1 MNVTGNLTPGG
12 NRGRTYPAEPL
23 SQVEVQQLMDG
34 MNRGATGVRN
44 RALVAVLYR
53 SGLRVS
59 EALALRVKDIDRDA
73 RSIRVLRGKG
83 GKARVVGIDDGG
95 LRYLERWLEARGKLE
110 LPASAPVF
118 CKLDGGE
125 WDPSAVRRMLSR
137 AGEAAGLG
145 KRVHPHGLRHSMA
158 AELARE
164 GVPATLI
171 QRQLGHGSLGTTNT
185 YLQSIAPAEVIEAMG
200 NREWSVAA

>member
-1 MNVTGNLTPGG
+1 MTGNLTPGG
-12 NRGRTYPAEPL
+12 NRGRTFPAEPL

-34 MNRGATGVRN
+34 MNRGVTGTRN

-59 EALALRVKDIDRDA
+59 EALALRVKDVDRDA

-83 GKARVVGIDDGG
+83 GKSRVVGIDDGG
-95 LRYLERWLEARGKLE
+95 LRYLERWLEARGE
-110 LPASAPVF
+110 RGLPASAPVF

-125 WDPSAVRRMLSR
+125 WDPSAVRRMLGR

-185 YLQSIAPAEVIEAMG
+185 YLQSIASAEVIEAMG
-200 NREWSVAA
+200 NREWAVA

>member
-34 MNRGATGVRN
+34 MNRGVTGTRN

-95 LRYLERWLEARGKLE
+95 LRYLERWLEARGE
-110 LPASAPVF
+110 RGLPASAPVF

-185 YLQSIAPAEVIEAMG
+185 YLQSIASAEVIEAMG
-200 NREWSVAA
+200 NREWAVA